1 MELTIGLVTTEQQMI
16 QEIMSQF
23 KVYVDDALRNSV
35 DQIRKV
41 LEDRIGILI
50 TTSPVV
56 PALNTDLGKELG
68 VTPEVVNTVIE
79 EIISVVSSNM
89 EISYTPVSVVNGR
102 IVAGGYTI
110 KILRSDFN
118 DVLSIQDTSYA
129 TTNGVII
136 PWLNWLLYSG
146 DSAVIYGYRIEF
158 DPHNKASSRTGAVM
172 VKDPGGR
179 WGVPTQYAGTQ
190 KDNFLTR
197 ALIPLEDEIEDI
209 VKRELGL

>member
-110 KILRSDFN
+110 KIL
-118 DVLSIQDTSYA
+118 
-129 TTNGVII
+129 
-136 PWLNWLLYSG
+136 
-146 DSAVIYGYRIEF
+146 
-158 DPHNKASSRTGAVM
+158 

>member
-79 EIISVVSSNM
+79 EIISVD
-89 EISYTPVSVVNGR
+89 TPGR
-102 IVAGGYTI
+102 
-110 KILRSDFN
+110 
-118 DVLSIQDTSYA
+118 
-129 TTNGVII
+129 
-136 PWLNWLLYSG
+136 
-146 DSAVIYGYRIEF
+146 
-158 DPHNKASSRTGAVM
+158 
-172 VKDPGGR
+172 
-179 WGVPTQYAGTQ
+179 
-190 KDNFLTR
+190 
-197 ALIPLEDEIEDI
+197 
-209 VKRELGL
+209 